1 MADSLPDGAVLVRVT
16 DEFDETSTPRALRR
30 AHRVADGVWGV
41 LEVRS
46 GGLGFVFEDDADVH
60 ELTVGDR
67 WVIPPGRLH
76 HVELDGLV
84 RFVVEFHRVPDTV
97 TA

>member
-1 MADSLPDGAVLVRVT
+1 MADRVPAGAVVVRVT

-30 AHRVADGVWGV
+30 AHRIADDVWGV
-41 LEVRS
+41 LEVRAGS
-46 GGLGFVFEDDADVH
+46 LRFVFEDEGDAL

-67 WVIPPGRLH
+67 LVIPPARLH
-76 HVELDGLV
+76 HVEVDRPV

-97 TA
+97 SA